1 MQTGCLAGLY
11 PWCCVDVAVAEALL
25 ATEDAFRNRYLLPTK
40 RAPMGAYQGWT
51 LIFQFPNASQAA
63 VDEAVADHG
72 LEACLAVDAAC
83 RAGGAKVLAA
93 ANRVTGAAQPHV
105 EFRRAAALTELFL
118 RTNSLFRSAY
128 MLSKN
133 ISASPAPHRAALC
146 AGAFRSVWSGLHEAL
161 SEWPAKFPA
170 EGADFNIVAPSPQLV
185 GHHTKYMWPVEM
197 LQYVNGSAAIG
208 WACR

>member
-40 RAPMGAYQGWT
+40 HAPMGAYQGWT

-63 VDEAVADHG
+63 VDEAVVVHG

-146 AGAFRSVWSGLHEAL
+146 AGAFGSVWSGLHEAL